1 MAYLLIAVALIQIVV
16 GSSIYLRSPKDIVR
30 VNEIAQ
36 THSTKIQSEEIP
48 RMHVVM
54 KNFTIYH
61 WVEIILL
68 LAGIIMIL
76 FFSPIYIIRK
86 GQNQI
91 EEIKATKKAIGGLTD
106 DNQYFDTHELQLQ
119 QGDTFYISTDGYADQ
134 YSGHDKKLTTKKFK
148 NILLD
153 MQDKSMQEQEIY
165 LDAFIE
171 DWKKGIEQIDDI
183 LVIGVRL

>member
-54 KNFTIYH
+54 KNFTIYR

-68 LAGIIMIL
+68 LAGIITLL
-76 FFSPIYIIRK
+76 FFPPLTILK
-86 GQNQI
+86 GLGLGL
-91 EEIKATKKAIGGLTD
+91 AIQASIMLLPNFFAGSRAKSYL
-106 DNQYFDTHELQLQ
+106 ECLQTML
-119 QGDTFYISTDGYADQ
+119 
-134 YSGHDKKLTTKKFK
+134 
-148 NILLD
+148 
-153 MQDKSMQEQEIY
+153 
-165 LDAFIE
+165 
-171 DWKKGIEQIDDI
+171 
-183 LVIGVRL
+183 

>member
-1 MAYLLIAVALIQIVV
+1 LAGIVAIAFATYFLLKLKQPFFTGMAYPLIAVALIQIVV

-68 LAGIIMIL
+68 LAGIIMLL
-76 FFSPIYIIRK
+76 FFSPFTILK
-86 GQNQI
+86 GV
-91 EEIKATKKAIGGLTD
+91 ALGVAIQASNML
-106 DNQYFDTHELQLQ
+106 
-119 QGDTFYISTDGYADQ
+119 
-134 YSGHDKKLTTKKFK
+134 
-148 NILLD
+148 LLD
-153 MQDKSMQEQEIY
+153 FFAESRAKSY
-165 LDAFIE
+165 LE
-171 DWKKGIEQIDDI
+171 YLQTM
-183 LVIGVRL
+183 L